1 MGNLP
6 GTARVI
12 EVIGV
17 SNGDK
22 DNEGKDD
29 GDLHFGVLGLK
40 MVGHKNEEN
49 WTTRLNYFAIA
60 VAQLAEPSFPMSWVR
75 GLFSGI
81 GTLSRTLF
89 GSCW

>member
-1 MGNLP
+1 MYIRQLIKYLKKNENKQKEVGIGPFKKISWYLMGNLP

-49 WTTRLNYFAIA
+49 
-60 VAQLAEPSFPMSWVR
+60 
-75 GLFSGI
+75 
-81 GTLSRTLF
+81 
-89 GSCW
+89 

>member
-49 WTTRLNYFAIA
+49 
-60 VAQLAEPSFPMSWVR
+60 Q
-75 GLFSGI
+75 
-81 GTLSRTLF
+81 
-89 GSCW
+89 